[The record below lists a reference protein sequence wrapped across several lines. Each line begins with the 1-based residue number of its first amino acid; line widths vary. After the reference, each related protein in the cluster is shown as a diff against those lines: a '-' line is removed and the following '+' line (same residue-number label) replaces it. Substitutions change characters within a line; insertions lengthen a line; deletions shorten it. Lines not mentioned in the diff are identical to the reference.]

1 MYVPIVPAPGAFVT
15 GQRGRF
21 VPNFPTGRKLSFF
34 WTGAPVCPK
43 EVPQRSI
50 CIITACPVFVRENQ
64 KFPIKIFHTKWA
76 VPLEGS
82 HTPKK
87 RAKTPQNGRFCQ
99 DVTTRCLWQRAIPA
113 TVMSTRRTSQKLWS
127 PSPGRPALGRPIP
140 LPSPATGQ
148 MATKR
153 CSTRDARAHSQ
164 NAWKGIETGYWTS
177 RLPPATMGTR
187 NFQRGVLP

>member
-1 MYVPIVPAPGAFVT
+1 M
-15 GQRGRF
+15 
-21 VPNFPTGRKLSFF
+21 PNFPTGQKLSFF

-43 EVPQRSI
+43 EGPQRSI
-50 CIITACPVFVRENQ
+50 CIITGCPVFVRENQ

-76 VPLEGS
+76 APSGDS
-82 HTPKK
+82 RPPKETGK
-87 RAKTPQNGRFCQ
+87 KGRFCL

-113 TVMSTRRTSQKLWS
+113 TVTSTRRTSQKLWNL
-127 PSPGRPALGRPIP
+127 SPGRPALGRPIS